1 MKAKMKGRYLLEK
14 VGGDEAL
21 VALVQG
27 VEDALQLLIFL
38 QMDVLEVST
47 PPEIATPK

>member
-1 MKAKMKGRYLLEK
+1 MENESENEGRGRYLLEK

-38 QMDVLEVST
+38 QMDVQSECNG
-47 PPEIATPK
+47 